1 MVQQLLLNIFG
12 SLDGVTMK
20 LVNNKILVVVTLEL
34 NDFNN
39 IVVRGLGIV

>member
-12 SLDGVTMK
+12 SLDGVIMK